1 MFCSALQDFLGL
13 DNHRL
18 FRLYSIDCSMRRCKQ
33 RKFYAIR
40 MVEMFL
46 QSVLCLNIMDK
57 VLISFIDQ
65 FCSEVDECLHGSEG
79 DVHQMLGLGHKCL
92 QDLKA
97 FIDNIFGIFF
107 DNLYEDCKMIVLRSD
122 NFAPECTTRLQSS
135 TTRRIVSGSAS
146 AAASNNHLLS
156 SPASTKITTFD
167 EFLGIDPNH
176 GGSGYDQEK
185 LQHLLV
191 EKDSMYVHSDSD
203 NDDGFLGMCVYLCVC
218 ICMCITMCIY
228 VEQEELDLMRMDDET
243 LSRVLRESSVHHE
256 DYLNAAANAHKMRQ
270 QQPVYYQNKVEFLK
284 SDKCGEYDRDDWV
297 KRNAEE
303 EVKTIIKIAV
313 RRQIEMQ
320 AFLGMYCVCLHMY
333 AHTVAANGFLSLF

>member
-1 MFCSALQDFLGL
+1 
-13 DNHRL
+13 
-18 FRLYSIDCSMRRCKQ
+18 
-33 RKFYAIR
+33 
-40 MVEMFL
+40 
-46 QSVLCLNIMDK
+46 
-57 VLISFIDQ
+57 
-65 FCSEVDECLHGSEG
+65 
-79 DVHQMLGLGHKCL
+79 
-92 QDLKA
+92 
-97 FIDNIFGIFF
+97 
-107 DNLYEDCKMIVLRSD
+107 MIVLRSD

-176 GGSGYDQEK
+176 GGSGYYQEK

-203 NDDGFLGMCVYLCVC
+203 NDDGFLGMYVYLCVC
-218 ICMCITMCIY
+218 ICMCITVCIY

-270 QQPVYYQNKVEFLK
+270 QQHATCPSFADKTRKPAQNV
-284 SDKCGEYDRDDWV
+284 G
-297 KRNAEE
+297 
-303 EVKTIIKIAV
+303 
-313 RRQIEMQ
+313 
-320 AFLGMYCVCLHMY
+320 
-333 AHTVAANGFLSLF
+333 TVLMS